1 MIARWVASSVIAM
14 IGLVVV
20 GCTPAYLPQTTT
32 TPSPE
37 ATLTPFSTATGAAAT
52 VTPAVTALVTPMV
65 LPASATASATASAV
79 VSATAPATATA
90 SAVVNAT
97 ASATALQ
104 APAIPSPVPTP
115 PAGGMPTALPY
126 ATRRASLGAT
136 FLAVDSTAW
145 QPFSVS
151 LAPTGLVTWENW
163 DTTSAHPVECVQ
175 AESGP
180 CPWQGQL
187 ALAPAQTDT
196 AGQVVPSAVTLA
208 FPRPGI
214 FVFRDALHTKMRG
227 EVVVGA
233 PGRVTPSGA
242 GG

>member
-1 MIARWVASSVIAM
+1 MIARWVSSSVIAM
-14 IGLVVV
+14 IGLVAV
-20 GCTPAYLPQTTT
+20 GCTSAYLPQTTT
-32 TPSPE
+32 TPIPG
-37 ATLTPFSTATGAAAT
+37 ATLTPFSTATGAASTA
-52 VTPAVTALVTPMV
+52 TPAVTALVTPTV
-65 LPASATASATASAV
+65 LPASVTASVTASATASVTA
-79 VSATAPATATA
+79 SATAT
-90 SAVVNAT
+90 AVVNAT

-104 APAIPSPVPTP
+104 APATPSPVPTP
-115 PAGGMPTALPY
+115 PDGGMPTALPY

-136 FLAVDSTAW
+136 FRAVDSTAW

-187 ALAPAQTDT
+187 ALAPAQMDA